1 MSKQIYVVGAAI
13 LNENHQILA
22 SKRADDRILGTLWE
36 FPGGKIE
43 PGETPEQALTR
54 ELREEFNDQITVG
67 PAVGPTSV
75 YEYDFGTV
83 HLTVFYARLE
93 SHHFDLVA
101 HSELRWCN
109 QAELGELTWA
119 GADAPIAK
127 LVSQANLKEISF
139 WVLINTR
146 ISTMGS

>member
-109 QAELGELTWA
+109 QAELGELTLA

-139 WVLINTR
+139 
-146 ISTMGS
+146 